1 DRGWRRPARRRSGS
15 TSRFA
20 STTWARGSYR
30 RWSSGW
36 AWTGSTGC
44 GQVRPA
50 SRPWTRSGAPKT
62 GWPAS
67 TRRRRENPGVAPALP
82 RPPSVARVL
91 HQVTATARRHGM
103 FDPPGTVVVAVSGGP
118 DSLCLLHSLVRLRR
132 MFRVEPVCF
141 HFDHRLREGSEK
153 DAAYV
158 HRQATRL
165 GVPF

>member
-1 DRGWRRPARRRSGS
+1 GHRVLGQYDMFLPPDDDGLIYFVGANVAGVERKFRFPARQFRLWISLHEVTHRLQFGEAPWLRGYLTGLMDSYLDSVEIDPGWRRPSRRRSGS

-44 GQVRPA
+44 GQARPA

-82 RPPSVARVL
+82 RP
-91 HQVTATARRHGM
+91 
-103 FDPPGTVVVAVSGGP
+103 
-118 DSLCLLHSLVRLRR
+118 
-132 MFRVEPVCF
+132 
-141 HFDHRLREGSEK
+141 
-153 DAAYV
+153 
-158 HRQATRL
+158 
-165 GVPF
+165 